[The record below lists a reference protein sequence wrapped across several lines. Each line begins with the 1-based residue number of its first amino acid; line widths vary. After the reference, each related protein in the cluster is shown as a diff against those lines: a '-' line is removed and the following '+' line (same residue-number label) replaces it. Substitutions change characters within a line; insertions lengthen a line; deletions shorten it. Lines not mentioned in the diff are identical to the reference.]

1 MIHQPPSSLILD
13 YNVLNV
19 LYQVDNEK
27 RHLRV
32 HRHIFLYIT
41 KEKKYI
47 FHRTNWVRHE
57 TQYIPPICTIVSIV
71 YNNDDWREGYNVS
84 VAH

>member
-1 MIHQPPSSLILD
+1 MKSVICAFIDIYFYISQ
-13 YNVLNV
+13 
-19 LYQVDNEK
+19 K
-27 RHLRV
+27 RKN
-32 HRHIFLYIT
+32 IYI
-41 KEKKYI
+41 Y
-47 FHRTNWVRHE
+47 RTNWVRHE